1 MVENDPVEQ
10 SEGQDESVSD
20 TTAHSRRSH
29 SPSTQ
34 HPGGTGVIGTKE
46 GRNLE
51 RLVGGL
57 TRQQLPL
64 VGRRIRELR
73 KDHQLTQAE
82 LAAKVG
88 IQQSDLCR
96 METGEYKV
104 SLETLF
110 RILEIFEMNVGEFFH
125 EAPPGQLT
133 RAEFDLLQSYRNLP
147 PAARDEVRHFIKF
160 IERQAKRTRRRR

>member
-1 MVENDPVEQ
+1 VTQNDLVEQ
-10 SEGQDESVSD
+10 TEEGRAEE
-20 TTAHSRRSH
+20 
-29 SPSTQ
+29 
-34 HPGGTGVIGTKE
+34 GGTAR
-46 GRNLE
+46 GRQGRGLD

-125 EAPPGQLT
+125 EAPPGQLS
-133 RAEFDLLQSYRNLP
+133 RGEFDLLQSYRNLP